1 MTDTATAKK
10 SANEVALEYV
20 ARRLQHDAFNGQI
33 VLHVNSGVIRKTE
46 TRDFVTTEALLT
58 GEAGTR

>member
-1 MTDTATAKK
+1 MTEGSATKK
-10 SANEVALEYV
+10 DANTVALEYV

-46 TRDFVTTEALLT
+46 VRDVVSTDALLT
-58 GEAGTR
+58 GRAGTG